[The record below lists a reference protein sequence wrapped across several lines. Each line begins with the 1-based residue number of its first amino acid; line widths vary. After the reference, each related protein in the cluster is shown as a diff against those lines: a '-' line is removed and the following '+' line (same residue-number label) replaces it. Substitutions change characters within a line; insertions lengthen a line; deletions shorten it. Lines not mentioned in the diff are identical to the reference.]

1 MPNSHA
7 ENILDKLLSLLSEG
21 SDARV
26 ERNSVLPEK
35 IPANGLIVIY
45 DGDPGDPEQVL
56 GGFNNA
62 YYEHQIEIVIYI
74 EEGDS
79 AIRDK
84 KFDALLVEIG
94 QILEGNP
101 TLDGLVV
108 GLTYAR
114 PQGSIEPVLGGP
126 AIKTGTIILVA
137 EYDTPSPLS

>member
-7 ENILDKLLSLLSEG
+7 ENILDKLLIILSEG
-21 SDARV
+21 CDARV

-35 IPANGLIVIY
+35 IPANGLVVIY
-45 DGDPGDPEQVL
+45 DGDPGEPEQVL

-62 YYEHQIEIVIYI
+62 YYEHQIEIAIYM

-79 AIRDK
+79 ASRDQ
-84 KFDALLVEIG
+84 KFDALLVGIG
-94 QILEGNP
+94 QVLEEYP
-101 TLDGLVV
+101 TLDGLVA

-114 PQGSIEPVLGGP
+114 PEGSIEPVLGGP